1 MSDESQALQLVS
13 RAQLEDILEE
23 HEKIVAEIRAELK
36 RRREQAQ
43 HEEVDHLEKHMEDA
57 RIKFADLKLF
67 LMEVLAEL
75 RGEKKT
81 AD

>member
-1 MSDESQALQLVS
+1 MSDESETLKLVS
-13 RAQLEDILEE
+13 SAQLEDILDE

-36 RRREQAQ
+36 RRRENAQ
-43 HEEVDHLEKHMEDA
+43 HREIEHLDKHMEDA
-57 RIKFADLKLF
+57 RIKFADLKAF

-75 RGEKKT
+75 RGEKKP